1 MTKVAALV
9 LIAFCLVGALAAQE
23 TQSTSKMAKYI
34 YFEDVKVNSGKFSV
48 FAKQMTELREAA
60 ATAAPD
66 SYWLAGSS
74 ITGDSGAISFV
85 TFQDSMAGV
94 EKFMAAMDKV
104 GAAARAKDASW
115 EQEDAESGGGASM
128 DLAKYNEELSLRPDA
143 VPLADTAFWSAE
155 VFQLRPGCGHQ
166 FDEAVKAVMDLHK
179 KAGDNA
185 HWVAY
190 DLMSG
195 PSLPAV
201 LFVRPMKS
209 LAEEDEEPPAAAKEL
224 FQSAMVRQML
234 SSTGR
239 ECIAHI
245 SENFHKVEPG
255 FSRPMPALV
264 SANPSFWTVKEQ
276 TVSNTPMK
284 MKKSKKKKM

>member
-1 MTKVAALV
+1 MTRLTCLALA
-9 LIAFCLVGALAAQE
+9 LLCCAGTLAAQE

-34 YFEDVKVNSGKFSV
+34 YFEDVKVNSGKYSV

-66 SYWLAGSS
+66 SYWIAGSP
-74 ITGDSGAISFV
+74 ITGDSGAVSFV
-85 TFQDSMAGV
+85 TFQNSMAGV
-94 EKFMAAMDKV
+94 EQFMAAMDKI

-115 EQEDAESGGGASM
+115 EQEDAESAGGALM
-128 DLAKYNEELSLRPDA
+128 DLAKYNEALSLRPDA
-143 VPLADTAFWSAE
+143 VPLAQTAYWSSE

-166 FDEAVKAVMDLHK
+166 FEEAVKAVMDLHK

-245 SENFHKVEPG
+245 SGAFHKMEPG
-255 FSRPMPALV
+255 LSRPMPELV

-284 MKKSKKKKM
+284 MKKGKKKKM